1 MRVAY
6 FGSDAFIDC
15 ARLIAERGWPIVRVF
30 TCRTDGPI
38 VSGDEL
44 TRYARRIGAPVQ
56 RRTASAADLARL
68 DGGVDVLVSA
78 LYPWII
84 PVAAISARA
93 INIHPTLLPEG
104 RGAYPLVNVLLRGL
118 PETGVTVHEM
128 DAHFDT
134 GAILRQGRLEIGPGE
149 RAGSLQSRTHALAVD
164 LLTDVIDDF
173 DGMWERRQ
181 PQVGGD
187 YWAAPDENDR
197 RLDMTST
204 VDELLSRVRA
214 FGVYGTQCVVGGR
227 AVEVIGVTGEHRP
240 HDHSPGTV
248 VGGSETNPEIA
259 VADGVVR
266 LTVAPR
272 RPFHDALMRARRRG
286 WAVDDRIRA
295 RLP

>member
-15 ARLIAERGWPIVRVF
+15 ARLLVERGWPIIRVF

-44 TRYARRIGAPVQ
+44 TRYARKIGAPVQ
-56 RRTASAADLARL
+56 RRKASAGDLARL
-68 DGGVDVLVSA
+68 DGEVVVLVSA

-84 PVAAISARA
+84 PVAASSARA

-134 GAILRQGRLEIGPGE
+134 GAILRQGRLAIGPGE
-149 RAGSLQSRTHALAVD
+149 RAGTLQSRTHALAVD
-164 LLTDVIDDF
+164 LLSDVLDDF
-173 DGMWERRQ
+173 EGLWEHRR

-187 YWAAPDENDR
+187 YWAAPNESDR
-197 RLDMTST
+197 RLDMTAT
-204 VDELLSRVRA
+204 VDELLARMRA
-214 FGVYGTQCVVGGR
+214 FGIYGTQCVLNGR
-227 AVEVIGVTGEHRP
+227 PVEVIGVTGEHRP
-240 HDHSPGTV
+240 HDHPPGTV
-248 VGGSETNPEIA
+248 VGKSDTNPEIA
-259 VADGVVR
+259 VADGIVR

-272 RPFHDALMRARRRG
+272 RPLHDAAMRARRLG

-295 RLP
+295 RLS